1 MEMKKQIK
9 RFYGKNPL
17 ENEDYVRII
26 NQAHFNRLESLLSE
40 GKILHGGQ
48 TNEDKLCIEP
58 TIIDDLSWED
68 PIMKTEIF
76 GPLLPILTFRDIN
89 EALSAIKTEE
99 KPLALY
105 FFGKSTAMQEEV
117 IRTVS
122 FGGGSM
128 NDTLYHLA
136 NPHLPFGGRSEEHTS
151 ELQSRGHLV
160 CRLLLEKKKEG
171 EAA

>member
-1 MEMKKQIK
+1 
-9 RFYGKNPL
+9 
-17 ENEDYVRII
+17 
-26 NQAHFNRLESLLSE
+26 
-40 GKILHGGQ
+40 
-48 TNEDKLCIEP
+48 
-58 TIIDDLSWED
+58 
-68 PIMKTEIF
+68 MKTEIF
-76 GPLLPILTFRDIN
+76 GPLLPILTLRDIN

-171 EAA
+171 EAASSSRRTETKYTTSSTAVAASHHSTYTRSRDPSKPVHRSTSPSTRSTTQIRRHTP